1 MITGKTLYDSN
12 GQQFYPYSDAEYIS
26 SGVIGNSN
34 MLKEDL
40 KAIMDSLSR
49 R

>member
-12 GQQFYPYSDAEYIS
+12 GQQFYPYSDAEYIY
-26 SGVIGNSN
+26 SGVIGSN